1 MGIQHL
7 SKSQVCQ
14 ILEACGHSYYLE
26 RIIGV
31 KPRPSV
37 SPIVGQTLHTCQ
49 EYYFRQVL
57 DGKTPG
63 ILEITKKGQEKFDE
77 LFSQP
82 DLNYG
87 NLFKK
92 FGLVNKYYATIE
104 EMKSEIRS
112 LKHAEFLAGLSA
124 LVPWWEKI
132 TPRYVELPALFD
144 IEHRNST
151 IRLKV
156 FADLIC
162 DYQHEVTRTVEV
174 EIPQYGVKGNL
185 IKPKRVKQQEKTGE
199 IVNIGSIDLKVSGM
213 PKSQRTVDTDI
224 ALPIAVYAQY
234 LTDGT
239 LQEYAGYLNCVL
251 KTSPITLNVSVDV
264 RMIYTKID
272 THKLEVMIERV
283 KKVRDS
289 IDCGIFLPCSPT
301 HWKCT
306 PEFCDHFPCQYAV
319 KIDENEEGDDA

>member
-1 MGIQHL
+1 MGEIQHL

-14 ILEACGHSYYLE
+14 ILEACGNGYYLE
-26 RIIGV
+26 RILGI

-37 SPIVGQTLHTCQ
+37 GPIVGQTLHTCQ

-57 DGKTPG
+57 EGVTPG
-63 ILEITKKGQEKFDE
+63 MLEITKKGQEKFDE
-77 LFSQP
+77 LFSAP

-92 FGLVNKYYATIE
+92 FGEPDTALGRAN
-104 EMKSEIRS
+104 IRG
-112 LKHAEFLAGLSA
+112 LKHAEFLAGLAA
-124 LVPWWEKI
+124 LVTWWEKI

-174 EIPQYGVKGNL
+174 EIEQFGAKGQP
-185 IKPKRVKQQEKTGE
+185 IKPKRVKEQQKTGE

-213 PKSQRTVDTDI
+213 PKTQRTVDTDI

-239 LQEYAGYLNCVL
+239 LPEYAGYLNCVL
-251 KTSPITLNVSVDV
+251 KTSPVTKNVSVDV

-289 IDCGIFLPCSPT
+289 IDCGIFLPCAPT

-306 PEFCDHFPCQYAV
+306 PDFCDHFPCQYAV
-319 KIDENEEGDDA
+319 KIEENEEGDDA